1 MVLTTSEEASL
12 QLDGDQRPGRPE
24 GEPEGKPVVVIER
37 SRPWGTSDLREL
49 WAYRELLLFLIWRD
63 VKVRY
68 KQTALGVA
76 WVVVQPVVQ
85 MVIFT
90 LLFGRLAG
98 LDSHTGGVP
107 YPLFAFA
114 GLLPW
119 TFFSAAVT
127 NSGNSLVGSAHLIT
141 KVYFPRVLVPAAAV
155 AAGLVD
161 LLVSSAVMVALL
173 AYYRVAPSWEALVA
187 VPLLVLLTALLALG
201 TGMLLSALNVKY
213 RDIRHALPFAMQVW
227 MFASPVIYPSAL
239 VPDPWRRLLALNPV
253 AGVIEGLRA
262 ALFGGPFPWESLG
275 LAAAVTLLLLVVS
288 ALVFRRLERSFADV
302 I

>member
-1 MVLTTSEEASL
+1 MGLTTSEEASL
-12 QLDGDQRPGRPE
+12 PTAQ
-24 GEPEGKPVVVIER
+24 EPEGKPVVVIER
-37 SRPWGTSDLREL
+37 SRPWGASDLREL

-98 LDSHTGGVP
+98 LEAHTGGVP

-173 AYYRVAPSWEALVA
+173 AYYRVVPSWEALVA
-187 VPLLVLLTALLALG
+187 VPFLVLITALLALG

-239 VPDPWRRLLALNPV
+239 VPEPWRRVLALNPV
-253 AGVIEGLRA
+253 AGVIEGFRA
-262 ALFGGPFPWESLG
+262 ALFGTGRFPWGSLA
-275 LAAAVTLLLLVVS
+275 LASAVTLALLVVS